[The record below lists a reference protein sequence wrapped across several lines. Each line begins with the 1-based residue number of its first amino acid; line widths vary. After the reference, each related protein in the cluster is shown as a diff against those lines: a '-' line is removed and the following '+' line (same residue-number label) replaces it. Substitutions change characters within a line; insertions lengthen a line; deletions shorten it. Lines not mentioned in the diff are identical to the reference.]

1 MLFSSANVKLNRE
14 MGEDDALDLEEE
26 GVELAVERDKRVDRE
41 DVDDGAILIDD
52 GVIIVADKSDGE
64 TAAGGAEDVDP
75 FRFVFGFGVEDL
87 DDGSFRLRQ
96 VDGWKLEFT
105 WRFTALVA
113 VRIALSSS
121 LTVCFR

>member
-1 MLFSSANVKLNRE
+1 

-26 GVELAVERDKRVDRE
+26 GVELAVEYDKCINRE
-41 DVDDGAILIDD
+41 DVDDGAVLIDD
-52 GVIIVADKSDGE
+52 GVVVVPDKLDGE
-64 TAAGGAEDVDP
+64 TAVGGPEYVNP
-75 FRFVFGFGVEDL
+75 FCFVFGFGVEDL
-87 DDGSFRLRQ
+87 DEGSFRLRP

-121 LTVCFR
+121 PMVCFR